1 MNTIGIKM
9 NTIRRIVLF
18 MISYFIIV
26 DIFQYVGILIA
37 DVDITDSEN
46 TKSYVQQLTISV
58 FDLVETFLLL
68 YLFMKF
74 VNKEQFIKLGFQTK
88 NRLKE
93 FVSGIILGLVIMS
106 LGYLL
111 LIYFEEVWFLKVN
124 FNLTN

>member
-1 MNTIGIKM
+1 
-9 NTIRRIVLF
+9 

-26 DIFQYVGILIA
+26 GIFQYVGILIA

-46 TKSYVQQLTISV
+46 TKSSVQQFTISI
-58 FDLVETFLLL
+58 FDLVGTFLLL

-74 VNKEQFIKLGFQTK
+74 VDKEQFIKLSFQTK
-88 NRLKE
+88 NRSKE
-93 FVSGIILGLVIMS
+93 FVSGIILGLVMMS

>member
-1 MNTIGIKM
+1 MNTIG
-9 NTIRRIVLF
+9 RIVLF
-18 MISYFIIV
+18 MISYFIKAG
-26 DIFQYVGILIA
+26 IFQYVGILIA

-46 TKSYVQQLTISV
+46 TKSSEQQLTISV
-58 FDLVETFLLL
+58 FDLVGIFLIL

-74 VNKEQFIKLGFQTK
+74 VGKEQFIKLGFQTK

-93 FVSGIILGLVIMS
+93 FVSRIILGLVIMS